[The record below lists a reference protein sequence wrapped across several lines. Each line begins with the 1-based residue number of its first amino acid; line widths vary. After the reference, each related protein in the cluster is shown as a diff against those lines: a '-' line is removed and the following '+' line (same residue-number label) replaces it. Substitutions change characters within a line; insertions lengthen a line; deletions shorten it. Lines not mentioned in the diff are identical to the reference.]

1 MMRFPIHSILAVSII
16 PSWNPFFS
24 FPYKKLDGWKHIVN
38 IQIVERII
46 SKMAKIANNIITE
59 GLSGTLGGRLVFRS
73 GKNGQT
79 IVAAKRA
86 SDPDREYNAAQLAQQ
101 DAFRQAAAYAKAAR
115 VETVYVTKAE
125 GTTKSAYN
133 VAMADWFNKPKI
145 VELDVTGWNGQAG
158 QPINIKA
165 MDDVQ
170 VTRVS
175 VMILDGNGTVVEQG
189 QASPDEGIW
198 WTYVTKAPANGN
210 RYLQVTAYDRP
221 GNTAQTSW
229 QNN

>member
-1 MMRFPIHSILAVSII
+1 MSRLPIHSISTPFII
-16 PSWNPFFS
+16 PHWNPFFS
-24 FPYKKLDGWKHIVN
+24 LPHKNLDGWKQIVN
-38 IQIVERII
+38 IHIVERII
-46 SKMAKIANNIITE
+46 AKMAKIANNIITE

-79 IVAAKRA
+79 IVSAKRA

-101 DAFRQAAAYAKAAR
+101 EAFRQAAAYAKVAR
-115 VETVYVTKAE
+115 VEEVYVAKAE

-133 VAMADWFNKPKI
+133 IAMGDCFNKPKI
-145 VELDVTGWNGQAG
+145 IELDVTGWNGQAG

-175 VMILDGNGTVVEQG
+175 LLILDGNGTVLEQG
-189 QASPDEGIW
+189 QASPDEGLW

-221 GNTAQTSW
+221 GNTAQRSW